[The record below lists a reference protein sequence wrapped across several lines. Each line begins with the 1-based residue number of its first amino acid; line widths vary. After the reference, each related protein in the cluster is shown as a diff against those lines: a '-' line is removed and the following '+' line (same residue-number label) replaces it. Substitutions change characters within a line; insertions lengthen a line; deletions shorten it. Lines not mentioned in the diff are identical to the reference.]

1 MGRGICLKV
10 ADALRLSDKP
20 AAMEKSES
28 SRRLYER
35 YAHSLNIAIEA
46 VIANRFRSMLT
57 ALGIIFG
64 VAAVIA
70 MMAIGN
76 GAKKEILDQ
85 IKLVG
90 VNNIVITPVIEKSG
104 SGNSSSDEE
113 SGQKMQKKFS
123 PGLTLEDA
131 ESIKDIIPTVLRVS
145 PEVNFDSYV
154 IKSGKR
160 SPAKLIGVT
169 NDFFEV
175 YNLKLYAGQYFQE
188 QQLVSGSPVCI
199 IGPSVKA
206 RFFSREDPLGKTIK
220 CGGLWLTV
228 IGVLENRAF
237 QANETMD
244 LGISDYNDHIYAPL
258 QTVLLR
264 YRDRSYVNDASL
276 RQGGSSVVIFDGG
289 ITAFSSGS
297 SGSSDD
303 NNNQL
308 DKIVVQVSDSKY
320 LDVTTKALTGML
332 KRRHQQVNDF
342 QVSVPELLLK
352 QEQRTKDIFNIVL
365 GVIAGIS
372 LVVGG
377 IGIMNIM
384 LASVMERTKEI
395 GIRRATGATKRD
407 VIFQFL
413 SEAILISISG
423 GVIGIALGVIFA
435 VMIQRTTGILT
446 IVKPVSI
453 VVSFGVSAFIGIL
466 FGYMPAKRASD
477 QDPVESLRYE

>member
-1 MGRGICLKV
+1 MKIKDIKNSG
-10 ADALRLSDKP
+10 
-20 AAMEKSES
+20 
-28 SRRLYER
+28 YER
-35 YAHSLNIAIEA
+35 YLHALNIAVEA
-46 VIANRFRSMLT
+46 VIANRVRSMLT

-64 VAAVIA
+64 VAAVIS

-76 GAKKEILDQ
+76 GARKEILDQ

-90 VNNIVITPVIEKSG
+90 VNNIVITPLVDISGQSG
-104 SGNSSSDEE
+104 SDQEGN
-113 SGQKMQKKFS
+113 GRKMQKKFS

-131 ESIKDIIPTVLRVS
+131 VSIREIIPTVTRIS
-145 PEVNFDSYV
+145 PEVSYDSHI
-154 IKSGKR
+154 IKGGKR

-169 NDFFEV
+169 NDFFVV
-175 YNLKLYAGQYFQE
+175 YNLTLSAGGFFQE
-188 QQLVSGSPVCI
+188 QQLISGSPVCI
-199 IGPSVKA
+199 IGPSVKS
-206 RFFSREDPLGKTIK
+206 RFFSQEDPIGKTIK
-220 CGGLWLTV
+220 CGGIWLTV
-228 IGVLENRAF
+228 IGVLETRVLDL
-237 QANETMD
+237 EKSKD
-244 LGISDYNDHIYAPL
+244 LGVSDYNDHIYAPI

-264 YRDRSYVNDASL
+264 YRDRAYINDASL
-276 RQGGSSVVIFDGG
+276 RRSGSSVVFFDGG
-289 ITAFSSGS
+289 VASISSTS
-297 SGSSDD
+297 SRSTDE
-303 NNNQL
+303 NHNQL

-320 LDVTTKALTGML
+320 LNATTDALKNL
-332 KRRHQQVNDF
+332 LRRRHQQVDDF

-395 GIRRATGATKRD
+395 GIRRATGATRRD
-407 VIFQFL
+407 VAFQFL
-413 SEAILISISG
+413 SEAIIISITG

-435 VMIQRTTGILT
+435 VMINRTTGILT
-446 IVKPVSI
+446 IITPLSI
-453 VVSFGVSAFIGIL
+453 VVSFGVSAFIGIM

>member
-1 MGRGICLKV
+1 MKKS
-10 ADALRLSDKP
+10 DLRKKAYQRNL
-20 AAMEKSES
+20 
-28 SRRLYER
+28 
-35 YAHSLNIAIEA
+35 HSLNIAVEA

-64 VAAVIA
+64 VAAVIS

-76 GAKKEILDQ
+76 GARKEILDQ

-90 VNNIVITPVIEKSG
+90 VNNIVVTPILEKSG
-104 SGNSSSDEE
+104 SSGGDSDQEGE
-113 SGQKMQKKFS
+113 GQKMKKKFS

-131 ESIKDIIPTVLRVS
+131 WSIKYIIPTVTRVS
-145 PEVNFDSYV
+145 AEVTYESYV
-154 IKSGKR
+154 LKGGKS

-175 YNLKLYAGQYFQE
+175 YNLKLFAGQFFQE
-188 QQLVSGSPVCI
+188 EQMVTGSPVCI
-199 IGPSVKA
+199 IGPSVKSK
-206 RFFSREDPLGKTIK
+206 FFSQEDPLGKTIK
-220 CGGLWLTV
+220 CGGIWLTV
-228 IGVLENRAF
+228 IGVLENRSF
-237 QANETMD
+237 QVDESKD
-244 LGISDYNDHIYAPL
+244 IGVSDYNDHIYSPI

-264 YRDRSYVNDASL
+264 YRDRAYINDAMLNSREMAVMVFSGGMMSL
-276 RQGGSSVVIFDGG
+276 SESTSGQGME
-289 ITAFSSGS
+289 
-297 SGSSDD
+297 
-303 NNNQL
+303 NLNQL
-308 DKIVVQVSDSKY
+308 DKIVVQVNDSKD
-320 LDVTTKALTGML
+320 LDATTKALTTML
-332 KRRHQQVNDF
+332 KRRHQQVDDF

-395 GIRRATGATKRD
+395 GIRRASGATKKD

-413 SEAILISISG
+413 SEATIISISG
-423 GVIGIALGVIFA
+423 GVIGIALGVFFA
-435 VMIQRTTGILT
+435 LMIQRTTGILT
-446 IVKPVSI
+446 IVTPVSI
-453 VVSFGVSAFIGIL
+453 VISFGVSAFIGIL

>member
-1 MGRGICLKV
+1 MK
-10 ADALRLSDKP
+10 KP
-20 AAMEKSES
+20 ELQSKF
-28 SRRLYER
+28 YER
-35 YAHSLNIAIEA
+35 YVHSLNIAVEA

-76 GAKKEILDQ
+76 GARKEILDQ
-85 IKLVG
+85 MKMVG
-90 VNNIVITPVIEKSG
+90 VNNIVITPLLEKSG
-104 SGNSSSDEE
+104 GEGNSDDEGG
-113 SGQKMQKKFS
+113 GQKLQKKYS

-131 ESIKDIIPTVLRVS
+131 ESIRQIIPAVTRVS
-145 PEVNFDSYV
+145 PEVKYDSYV
-154 IKSGKR
+154 IKEGKR

-175 YNLKLYAGQYFQE
+175 YNLQLYAGQYFQE
-188 QQLVSGSPVCI
+188 QQQVNGSPVCI

-220 CGGLWLTV
+220 CGGIWLTV
-228 IGVLENRAF
+228 IGVLENRAM
-237 QANETMD
+237 QVDETKD
-244 LGISDYNDHIYAPL
+244 LGISDYNDHIYAPI
-258 QTVLLR
+258 QTVMLR
-264 YRDRSYVNDASL
+264 FKDRSYVNDASL
-276 RQGGSSVVIFDGG
+276 RQGESSVMFIDGG
-289 ITAFSSGS
+289 IAAFSSSS
-297 SGSSDD
+297 SGSMD
-303 NNNQL
+303 NNYNQL
-308 DKIVVQVSDSKY
+308 DKIVVQVTDSKY
-320 LDVTTKALTGML
+320 LDATTKALTSML
-332 KRRHQQVNDF
+332 KRRHQQVDDF

-372 LVVGG
+372 LLVGG

-413 SEAILISISG
+413 SEATIISISG
-423 GVIGIALGVIFA
+423 GVIGIVLGVVFA

-446 IVKPVSI
+446 IVTPDSI

>member
-1 MGRGICLKV
+1 MKNY
-10 ADALRLSDKP
+10 DLRKK
-20 AAMEKSES
+20 AWQ
-28 SRRLYER
+28 R
-35 YAHSLNIAIEA
+35 YIHSLNIAVEA

-64 VAAVIA
+64 VAAVIS

-76 GAKKEILDQ
+76 GARKEILDQ

-90 VNNIVITPVIEKSG
+90 VNNIVITPLLELKGKSG
-104 SGNSSSDEE
+104 ESSDKEE

-131 ESIKDIIPTVLRVS
+131 ESIKDVIPTVARISAEVS
-145 PEVNFDSYV
+145 YDSYV
-154 IKSGKR
+154 IKGGKR
-160 SPAKLIGVT
+160 SAAKLIGVT
-169 NDFFEV
+169 NDFFDV
-175 YNLKLYAGQYFQE
+175 YNLKLFSGNFFQE
-188 QQLVSGSPVCI
+188 QQLTAGSPVCI
-199 IGPSVKA
+199 IGPTVKS
-206 RFFSREDPLGKTIK
+206 RFFSREDPIGKSIK
-220 CGGLWLTV
+220 CGGIWLTV
-228 IGVLENRAF
+228 IGVLENRVF
-237 QANETMD
+237 QVDESKD
-244 LGISDYNDHIYAPL
+244 IGVSDYNDHIYAPI

-264 YRDRSYVNDASL
+264 YRDRAYVNSASL
-276 RQGGSSVVIFDGG
+276 KQDESSMVFFDGG
-289 ITAFSSGS
+289 VTAFSSSS
-297 SGSSDD
+297 SGSKDD
-303 NNNQL
+303 NYNQL
-308 DKIVVQVSDSKY
+308 DKIIVQVSDSKY
-320 LDVTTKALTGML
+320 LDVTTKALTTML
-332 KRRHQQVNDF
+332 KRRHQQVDDF

-395 GIRRATGATKRD
+395 GIRRASGATRRD

-413 SEAILISISG
+413 SEATIISISG
-423 GVIGIALGVIFA
+423 GVIGIVLGVVFA
-435 VMIQRTTGILT
+435 VMIHRATGILT
-446 IVKPVSI
+446 IVKPLSI
-453 VVSFGVSAFIGIL
+453 VISFGVSAFIGIL

>member
-1 MGRGICLKV
+1 MIKMK
-10 ADALRLSDKP
+10 KP
-20 AAMEKSES
+20 ELQSKF
-28 SRRLYER
+28 YER
-35 YAHSLNIAIEA
+35 YVHSLNIAVEA

-76 GAKKEILDQ
+76 GARKEILDQ
-85 IKLVG
+85 MKMVG
-90 VNNIVITPVIEKSG
+90 VNNIVITPLLEKSG
-104 SGNSSSDEE
+104 GEGNSDDEGG
-113 SGQKMQKKFS
+113 GQKLQKKYS

-131 ESIKDIIPTVLRVS
+131 ESIRQIIPAVTRVS
-145 PEVNFDSYV
+145 PEVKYDSYV
-154 IKSGKR
+154 IKEGKR

-175 YNLKLYAGQYFQE
+175 YNLQLYAGQYFQE
-188 QQLVSGSPVCI
+188 QQQVNGSPVCI

-220 CGGLWLTV
+220 CGGIWLTV
-228 IGVLENRAF
+228 IGVLENRAM
-237 QANETMD
+237 QVDETKD
-244 LGISDYNDHIYAPL
+244 LGISDYNDHIYAPI
-258 QTVLLR
+258 QTVMLR
-264 YRDRSYVNDASL
+264 YKDRSYVNDASL
-276 RQGGSSVVIFDGG
+276 RQGESSVMFIDSG
-289 ITAFSSGS
+289 IAAFSSSS
-297 SGSSDD
+297 SGSMD
-303 NNNQL
+303 NNYNQL
-308 DKIVVQVSDSKY
+308 DKIVVQVTDSKY
-320 LDVTTKALTGML
+320 LDATTKALTSML
-332 KRRHQQVNDF
+332 KRRHQQVDDF

-372 LVVGG
+372 LLVGG

-395 GIRRATGATKRD
+395 GIRRATGATRRD

-413 SEAILISISG
+413 SEATIISISG
-423 GVIGIALGVIFA
+423 GVIGIVLGVVFA

-446 IVKPVSI
+446 IVTPDSI